1 MTTRLILI
9 LIFLSASSGFSFGQV
24 VDTAAKNRNQNSK
37 ANFPVVYVKFCVAT
51 TGEVSNVF
59 VSKIKCKG
67 CSNRLKEEY
76 SLEAKKIVSSMPAW
90 PPAKENTYFTVPI
103 KFDTTD

>member
-24 VDTAAKNRNQNSK
+24 VDTAAKNSNQKSK
-37 ANFPVVYVKFCVAT
+37 TNFPIVYVKFCVET
-51 TGEVSNVF
+51 TGKITKVF

-67 CSNRLKEEY
+67 CSNKLKETY
-76 SLEAKKIVSSMPAW
+76 SLEAKRIVSAMPDW
-90 PPAKENTYFTVPI
+90 TPAKENTYFTVPI
-103 KFDTTD
+103 KFDTSD